1 MIQNFV
7 RIGGRETMKSVP
19 FLFSHIQTDGSY
31 KKNLARTAVLLK
43 TSDELSTIKKVTP
56 IIAES
61 STETEWASVYH
72 GVLFGLEHS
81 ETVLALENDD
91 FGVIAALITNNTLK
105 HDYAKYY
112 RSNIVKLVGNT
123 AWTGVRWIPRE
134 NNKAD
139 ALFQKKLA

>member
-1 MIQNFV
+1 MIRNFI

-19 FLFSHIQTDGSY
+19 FFFSHIQTDGSY

-43 TSDELSTIKKVTP
+43 TSDDLSTIKKVTP
-56 IIAES
+56 IFADS

-72 GVLFGLEHS
+72 GILFGLEQS

-91 FGVIAALITNNTLK
+91 FGVMAALITKQSLK
-105 HDYAKYY
+105 HEYANFY
-112 RSNIVKLVGNT
+112 RNKIMKLVGNT
-123 AWTGVRWIPRE
+123 VWTGVRWIPRE

-139 ALFQKKLA
+139 ALFRQKK